1 CGGDSGFRSHGAGVR
16 TSQRSDQVDTPGAA
30 SRFPLVGKSELGWK
44 LMAGW
49 KDILLDVL
57 KLTDEV
63 KRLNATTEKLAERT
77 IDMDKRLVR
86 LETMVE
92 VAQRR
97 RLPDGSPQP

>member
-1 CGGDSGFRSHGAGVR
+1 
-16 TSQRSDQVDTPGAA
+16 
-30 SRFPLVGKSELGWK
+30 
-44 LMAGW
+44 MAGW

-63 KRLNATTEKLAERT
+63 KRLNATIEKLSERT

-92 VAQRR
+92 VAQRN
-97 RLPDGSPQP
+97 RLPGDS